1 MCQDELFCMCK
12 YLEQCKYSNN
22 TSSGSG
28 GGSDDHRHSS
38 GSKIP
43 IIVSATGIRTRENN
57 SLTRNFL
64 CVLLL

>member
-1 MCQDELFCMCK
+1 MCK

-22 TSSGSG
+22 NSSGSG
-28 GGSDDHRHSS
+28 GGGGDDHHHSS

-57 SLTRNFL
+57 YLTRNFL
-64 CVLLL
+64 CMLLL